1 MPGVPLNE
9 IVRRMRRGVSEGLD
23 DVAAQFVDAGT
34 RIIETEAVDTGDLKN
49 NVYTRRPAWNRRTVA
64 WASKH
69 AVFVHFGT
77 RPHWPP
83 LAPILA
89 WVRRN
94 LARIT
99 LSDGSNQDVFKP
111 GGRHVDKARRSP
123 ERVVQ
128 EVARAVQAKIARDG
142 TAPVPW
148 VPRAWAE
155 VQPNADR
162 LLSEALRRNL
172 Q

>member
-1 MPGVPLNE
+1 MAGVPLNE
-9 IVRRMRRGVSEGLD
+9 IVRRMRRGVSECLD

-49 NVYTRRPAWNRRTVA
+49 NVYTKRPAWNRRTVT
-64 WASKH
+64 WGSKH

-94 LARIT
+94 LDRIT
-99 LSDGSNQDVFKP
+99 LSDGSNGCSRPRCLLSPLTIVFIW
-111 GGRHVDKARRSP
+111 RRTP
-123 ERVVQ
+123 
-128 EVARAVQAKIARDG
+128 ARAVAKESA
-142 TAPVPW
+142 
-148 VPRAWAE
+148 
-155 VQPNADR
+155 
-162 LLSEALRRNL
+162 
-172 Q
+172 